1 MQEHLRIKLI
11 VSSKFGKSLLVT
23 TDSLVNA
30 TLKYYIYI

>member
-1 MQEHLRIKLI
+1 MQEHLRIKFPVNLE
-11 VSSKFGKSLLVT
+11 KDSLLVT